1 MSRWDDYNKRRRRG
15 FFDVFDEIF
24 RQMEEEMNRLLRE
37 FETMEPREF
46 IEEAGPTRRFGPYV
60 YGFRITIGPD
70 GKPMIEEFGN
80 VKKVEGKRMISEERE
95 PLVDVFEQDDSITV
109 IAELPGVEKD
119 KIKLEVSDDR
129 RKLIISAS
137 DTNRKYYKEVELP
150 AEVDPGSA
158 KATYKNGVLEVT
170 LKKIKRSEK
179 KKGYE
184 VKIE

>member
-15 FFDVFDEIF
+15 FFDIFDEIF

-37 FETMEPREF
+37 FETLETRGF
-46 IEEAGPTRRFGPYV
+46 IEELGPTRRLGPYV

-70 GKPMIEEFGN
+70 GKPVIEEFGN

-95 PLVDVFEQDDSITV
+95 PLVDVFEHEDNITIV
-109 IAELPGVEKD
+109 AELPGVEKD
-119 KIKLEVSDDR
+119 KIKLEVSDDK
-129 RKLIISAS
+129 RKLIIRAS

-150 AEVDPGSA
+150 AEVDPKSA
-158 KATYKNGVLEVT
+158 KATYKNGVLEVV
-170 LKKIKRSEK
+170 LKKIKTSEK

-184 VKIE
+184 IKVE